1 VLTRSQ
7 RGSSAAAAPAAAA
20 AAKAMEEI
28 LDDIVVVLELEA
40 WSVFWFLVVL
50 ALWQASYRQ
59 STGHNKK
66 CQLKRQKSLL
76 VLDAA

>member
-28 LDDIVVVLELEA
+28 LDDIVVVLEMEA

-59 STGHNKK
+59 STGHNKNVSSNGK
-66 CQLKRQKSLL
+66 NHYWF
-76 VLDAA
+76 

>member
-28 LDDIVVVLELEA
+28 LDDIVVVLEMEA
-40 WSVFWFLVVL
+40 WSVVWFLVGL

-59 STGHNKK
+59 STGHVSSNGKNHYWF
-66 CQLKRQKSLL
+66 
-76 VLDAA
+76 